1 MSETQVLPLKVLM
14 VDDDQIVRTYL
25 GASLQADTRIFAL
38 KTAEDGVEALKI
50 LADWSADVVL
60 LDVDMPRMD
69 GIEATK
75 QIRAKHPETKVLI
88 FTNFEQRPS
97 VMRAIQAGASG
108 FVTKDKPVEEM
119 VDALLATRDGKRIIS
134 EDPAAALAD
143 MIAGQ
148 SNAEPLDMA
157 FIESL
162 RAIPDRLKKVVPL
175 LVEGKSNRI
184 IAKELHTSEGTVGD
198 YVSKILKLTNCESR
212 TSFVV
217 KAFKNRIRF

>member
-1 MSETQVLPLKVLM
+1 MNETQVLPLKVLM
-14 VDDDQIVRTYL
+14 VDDDKIVRTYL
-25 GASLQADTRIFAL
+25 GASLQSDPRIFAL
-38 KTAEDGVEALKI
+38 KTAEDGLHALQI
-50 LADWSADVVL
+50 LTEWTADVVL
-60 LDVDMPRMD
+60 MDVDMPRMD
-69 GIEATK
+69 GIETTK
-75 QIRAKHPETKVLI
+75 QIRTKHPETKVLI

-108 FVTKDKPVEEM
+108 FITKDKPVDEM

-148 SNAEPLDMA
+148 SNAEPPDVE
-157 FIESL
+157 FIEAL
-162 RAIPDRLKKVVPL
+162 HAIPNRLKKVVPL

-217 KAFKNRIRF
+217 KAFKSKIRF

>member
-1 MSETQVLPLKVLM
+1 MAENQILPLKVLM

-25 GASLQADTRIFAL
+25 GASLQSDPRVFLL

-50 LADWSADVVL
+50 MEEWTPDVVL
-60 LDVDMPRMD
+60 MDVDMPRMD

-75 QIRAKHPETKVLI
+75 QIREKYPQVRILI

-97 VMRAIQAGASG
+97 VMKAIQAGASG

-134 EDPAAALAD
+134 EDPASALAD
-143 MIAGQ
+143 MVAGAG
-148 SNAEPLDMA
+148 NREPVDTA
-157 FIESL
+157 FVESVQ
-162 RAIPDRLKKVVPL
+162 AIPDRLKKVVPL
-175 LVEGKSNRI
+175 LIEGKSNRI

-217 KAFKNRIRF
+217 KAFKNQIKF

>member
-1 MSETQVLPLKVLM
+1 MSEAQVLPLKVLM
-14 VDDDQIVRTYL
+14 VDDDKIVRMYL
-25 GASLQADTRIFAL
+25 GASLQSDPRVYGL
-38 KTAEDGVEALKI
+38 KTAEDGLQALRI
-50 LADWSADVVL
+50 LEEWRADVVL
-60 LDVDMPRMD
+60 MDVDMPRMD

-75 QIRAKHPETKVLI
+75 QIRTKHPDTKVLI

-108 FVTKDKPVEEM
+108 FITKDKPVDEM
-119 VDALLATRDGKRIIS
+119 IEALLATRDGKRIIS

-148 SNAEPLDMA
+148 GSPEPLDME

-217 KAFKNRIRF
+217 KAFKNHIRF

>member
-1 MSETQVLPLKVLM
+1 MSETPVLPLKVLM

-25 GASLQADTRIFAL
+25 GASLRADERVFEL
-38 KTAEDGVEALKI
+38 RTAADGLEALEI
-50 LADWSADVVL
+50 MRDWSPEVAL

-69 GIEATK
+69 GIETTK
-75 QIRAKHPETKVLI
+75 QICLKYPKTKVLI

-108 FVTKDKPVEEM
+108 FVTKDKPVDEM
-119 VDALLATRDGKRIIS
+119 VEALLATRDGKRIIS

-143 MIAGQ
+143 MVAGQ
-148 SNAEPLDMA
+148 LSGEAVDVA
-157 FIESL
+157 FLESL

-198 YVSKILKLTNCESR
+198 YVSKILRLTNCESR

>member
-1 MSETQVLPLKVLM
+1 MTETQVLPLKVLM

-25 GASLQADTRIFAL
+25 GASLQADERVFDL
-38 KTAEDGVEALKI
+38 KTAEDGIGALRI
-50 LADWSADVVL
+50 LEDWRADVVL

-69 GIEATK
+69 GIETTK
-75 QIRAKHPETKVLI
+75 QIRAKYPDIKVLI

-108 FVTKDKPVEEM
+108 FVTKDKPVDEM

-134 EDPAAALAD
+134 EDPAAVLAD

-148 SNAEPLDMA
+148 TNTETLDAA

-162 RAIPDRLKKVVPL
+162 QAIPDRLKKVVPL
-175 LVEGKSNRI
+175 LVEGKSNRT
-184 IAKELHTSEGTVGD
+184 IARELHTSEGTVGD

-217 KAFKNRIRF
+217 KAFKNRVRF